1 MTLSA
6 DKNSRESHTNILAD
20 FLPSGPLFEAKKIG
34 DSNFRKLLT
43 GFAGEL
49 VTAEGYIKTFDE
61 EYSPLTTTLFIEE
74 WERVL
79 SIPDDCFKATGDTD
93 ERRVHILT
101 KLASLGIQT
110 VADFI
115 ELGVVFGIVIT
126 VEPLDEMS
134 VPPIPIVYPDAR
146 FTIVITGANLQA
158 GVPPY
163 DVPFTPVSNESTLI
177 CLFNKL
183 KPSNCKLI
191 FVNS

>member
-1 MTLSA
+1 M
-6 DKNSRESHTNILAD
+6 
-20 FLPSGPLFEAKKIG
+20 
-34 DSNFRKLLT
+34 
-43 GFAGEL
+43 
-49 VTAEGYIKTFDE
+49 
-61 EYSPLTTTLFIEE
+61 FIEE
-74 WERVL
+74 WEKAL
-79 SIPDDCFKATGDTD
+79 GIPDACFKATGDID
-93 ERRVHILT
+93 ERRTHILT

-110 VADFI
+110 VADFVT
-115 ELGVVFGIVIT
+115 LGAVFGIVIT

-146 FTIVITGANLQA
+146 FTIVITGANLQV